1 MILSSTERR
10 GDPSTER
17 RGDAR
22 ERLLAR
28 LLDAF
33 DEALPAPEVSLRE
46 IAARIDTSHALLRYH
61 FGSLPGVLAAMLKA
75 HRARDN
81 EALFASA
88 RQGTFDDLVV
98 AIWRTYTRPEQ
109 LSRTRG
115 FFHVVGLAAYRPE
128 DFREFIDSL
137 DDLTRMLA
145 SLAER
150 EGHDAEQALTM
161 ATVTVAAIRGLLLQE
176 VLTPG
181 AYSED
186 AVALIL
192 RMSEN
197 RPVPGTPEPDGQE
210 NGCRDTTHEGDRT
223 RA

>member
-1 MILSSTERR
+1 MILSSAERN
-10 GDPSTER
+10 GDP
-17 RGDAR
+17 R

-33 DEALPAPEVSLRE
+33 GAALPAPEVSLRE
-46 IAARIDTSHALLRYH
+46 IAARAETSHALLRYH

-75 HRARDN
+75 QRSRDN
-81 EALFASA
+81 EVLLEAA
-88 RQGTFDDLVV
+88 REGTFDDLVM
-98 AIWRTYTRPEQ
+98 AIWRAYTRPEQ
-109 LSRTRG
+109 LSRVRG

-137 DDLTRMLA
+137 DDLTKMLA

-150 EGHDAEQALTM
+150 EGLDTGEAMTL

-176 VLTPG
+176 VLTPTG
-181 AYSED
+181 HSED

-192 RMSEN
+192 RMGED
-197 RPVPGTPEPDGQE
+197 RAA
-210 NGCRDTTHEGDRT
+210 RRT
-223 RA
+223 RPGPRAR

>member
-1 MILSSTERR
+1 MSSTE
-10 GDPSTER
+10 GK
-17 RGDAR
+17 GDAR

-33 DEALPAPEVSLRE
+33 GEALPAPEVSLRE
-46 IAARIDTSHALLRYH
+46 IAARTETSHALLRYH

-75 HRARDN
+75 QRSRDN
-81 EALFASA
+81 EALFEAA
-88 RQGTFDDLVV
+88 HQGTFDDLVA

-109 LSRTRG
+109 LSRVRG

-150 EGHDAEQALTM
+150 EGLGAEEALTT
-161 ATVTVAAIRGLLLQE
+161 ATVTVAAIRGLLLRE

-181 AYSED
+181 ARSED

-192 RMSEN
+192 RMSK
-197 RPVPGTPEPDGQE
+197 G
-210 NGCRDTTHEGDRT
+210 
-223 RA
+223 